1 MSTSSYGSYRGNN
14 GGYKSSGSQQRP
26 GSLPEKSY
34 VALNK
39 NDYVDRAEK
48 DMTYLL
54 KEWNCALTTSKIR
67 SILAMTAEILNK
79 VNSAKAQ
86 ASATD
91 AINERIKGDLTQL
104 RIRCVYECGRFPE
117 VKDFMTQTQILKHI
131 ANVKTLEQCESFC
144 HYMEALVAYHRYLGG
159 KD

>member
-1 MSTSSYGSYRGNN
+1 MSTSNYGGYRGNN
-14 GGYKSSGSQQRP
+14 GGYKPSGNQQRP
-26 GSLPEKSY
+26 GSLPEKNY
-34 VALNK
+34 MALNK

-54 KEWNCALTTSKIR
+54 KEWNCTLTTSKIR
-67 SILAMTAEILNK
+67 AILAMTAEILNK
-79 VNSAKAQ
+79 VNNAKAQ
-86 ASATD
+86 SLASDSITD
-91 AINERIKGDLTQL
+91 NIKRDLTLL

-131 ANVKTLEQCESFC
+131 TNIKTLEQCELFC